1 METNLNKPNTRTRKE
16 ILLEKLRHRGYQ
28 ISSICDSIE
37 NSKGYP
43 DQKRRLDENNWR
55 HREDRNK
62 LASFLDYCWDL
73 TNNRIFFDAPVDNP
87 RAIDRLLHEIPSRT
101 LTRETFEAYLKNAIF
116 VYEHIRP
123 ENRAYL
129 DRWYPEGF
137 ACLKEI
143 LAEHHATPY
152 SCKEDNSKEI

>member
-1 METNLNKPNTRTRKE
+1 METKLNESDSRTRKK
-16 ILLEKLRHRGYQ
+16 ILFEKLRHRRYQ

-55 HREDRNK
+55 LREDRNK

-73 TNNRIFFDAPVDNP
+73 TNNQIFFDAPVDNP
-87 RAIDRLLHEIPSRT
+87 RAINRLLHEVPSRT

-116 VYEHIRP
+116 VYEHIKP
-123 ENRAYL
+123 KCRASL
-129 DRWYPEGF
+129 DRCYPEGF
-137 ACLKEI
+137 TYLNEI
-143 LAEHHATPY
+143 LTEHNATPY
-152 SCKEDNSKEI
+152 SCKEDNSEEK